1 MGRRGDSLSISA
13 QTAPQRHDDG
23 TVLSGNYMMR
33 LGQGTQL
40 LLYAVHSDSDIAVVG
55 GTSVI
60 GKGNIFGGRLIQA
73 LGSRE
78 GFYHSLTLGV
88 DWTDFLED
96 VQIGRA
102 SCRERVCQYV

>member
-1 MGRRGDSLSISA
+1 MWGRGDSLSISA

-78 GFYHSLTLGV
+78 GRSEERRVGKECVSPCRSRWSPYH
-88 DWTDFLED
+88 
-96 VQIGRA
+96 
-102 SCRERVCQYV
+102 